1 MDGIDNQVVQIVLL
15 DSEDPRF
22 GLSLGPQK
30 LVLVSDVP
38 LGFKGVFGALGHS
51 RQLLCFEVQEA
62 AGGP

>member
-51 RQLLCFEVQEA
+51 RQLLFYDFA
-62 AGGP
+62 SKLRR